1 MGAGRVACRATL
13 GLRRCGLARAEP
25 AFLSVKQ
32 PAHVRAMAPDD
43 QQRHHRAKMRAKG
56 IKKSFLKRHM
66 RHEQYLNVLRT
77 RQITHAKFLNFQ
89 SKRHRIYTV
98 EFNKVCLSAYDDK
111 RFVLKDGV
119 GTLPHGHFKLRD
131 PVVRATL

>member
-1 MGAGRVACRATL
+1 MNKKVLNKFKDETAGIPPIEFV
-13 GLRRCGLARAEP
+13 GLRSKMYSLLVSENEP
-25 AFLSVKQ
+25 
-32 PAHVRAMAPDD
+32 
-43 QQRHHRAKMRAKG
+43 AKMRAKG

-66 RHEQYLNVLRT
+66 RHEQYLNTLRT